1 MKHLIGINDFS
12 MDELAELIKVGQD
25 ISEHPKKY
33 MDRMKGR
40 VMATLF
46 FEPSTRTKFSFEAA
60 MLRLGGQVIGFSEVK
75 NSSVAKGESLKDT
88 VETVGC
94 YSDLIVMRHPLEG
107 AAKLATE
114 VLDVPLINAGDGGH
128 QHPTQTLTD
137 LLTIYKEMGR
147 VDNLNIAL
155 VGDLKYGRTVHS
167 LVDAMSKYDNNTFF
181 FVSPKELEMPEY
193 IKNSLKGGCF
203 FESTSLEEV
212 LPKVDIVYM
221 TRIQKERFDDLET
234 YERLKGIYILDKE
247 KMELA
252 KEDAIILHP
261 LPRVNEITEEVD
273 RDPRAKYFPQAKNG
287 MYIRMALILKLVEEA
302 EKNPQRPVEEVYSTI
317 YTKCPNPK
325 CVSNHEYVESVAFH
339 EKTAEDLAYSCEYC
353 DKVITI

>member
-12 MDELAELIKVGQD
+12 LEELAELIKVGQD
-25 ISEHPKKY
+25 ISVHPQNY
-33 MDRMKGR
+33 MEKMKGK

-88 VETVGC
+88 VQTVSC
-94 YSDLIVMRHPLEG
+94 YTDLIVMRHPLEG

-114 VLDVPLINAGDGGH
+114 VLDIPLINAGDGGH

-137 LLTIYKEMGR
+137 LLTIYKEKGR
-147 VDNLNIAL
+147 LDNLNIAL

-167 LVDAMSKYDNNTFF
+167 LVEAMSKYDNNTFF

-193 IKNSLKGGCF
+193 IKNSVKGGCF
-203 FESTSLEEV
+203 FESNRLEDV

-221 TRIQKERFDDLET
+221 TRIQKERFDNLET
-234 YERLKGIYILDKE
+234 YERLKNVYILDEE
-247 KMELA
+247 KMTLA
-252 KEDAIILHP
+252 KEDAIIMHP
-261 LPRVNEITEEVD
+261 LPRVNEITEKVD
-273 RDPRAKYFPQAKNG
+273 QDARAKYFVQAKNG
-287 MYIRMALILKLVEEA
+287 MYIRMALIMKLISEA
-302 EKNPQRPVEEVYSTI
+302 AKDPSRPTEPEYSTI

-325 CVSNHEYVESVAFH
+325 CVSNHEYVESVEFH
-339 EKTAEDLAYSCEYC
+339 EKTAEDRAYSCEYC
-353 DKVITI
+353 DKVINI